1 MSYGQ
6 KRPFAR
12 TINEFVDSSIKTANN
27 GLGQILPCRVT
38 EVNGAI
44 VTVNFEI
51 KAGNQTF
58 APVTCPIA
66 ESTYVRLPVQVGDFG
81 ICISADVRLGG
92 ISGLGQG
99 KAPLGKPSNLGAL
112 VFVPIGNTAWEI
124 VDPNAVNINAPNG
137 VVLRDTENNTT
148 VTLTPSV
155 ITIARGGTNIT
166 INDNAVEITNHNAGV
181 IINGNLLVHGLI
193 TGDNGF
199 HITGGTGATMQITG
213 DIAQTGD
220 YSQTG
225 NSSNT
230 GTLTNNGKAVG
241 STHTHGGVQTGGGTT
256 GTPT

>member
-12 TINEFVDSSIKTANN
+12 TINEFVNSSINTANN
-27 GLGQILPCRVT
+27 GLGQILPCRVI

-99 KAPLGKPSNLGAL
+99 KVPLGKPSNLGGL
-112 VFVPIGNTAWEI
+112 VFVPIGNTAWEV

-137 VVLRDTENNTT
+137 AVIRDTNNNCTI
-148 VTLTPSV
+148 TLTPTGV
-155 ITIARGGTNIT
+155 TVVRGSTQ
-166 INDNAVEITNHNAGV
+166 V
-181 IINGNLLVHGLI
+181 IINDTGITMYGNLLVHGSI

-199 HITGGTGATMQITG
+199 YITGGTGATMQITG
-213 DIAQTGD
+213 DIQ
-220 YSQTG
+220 QTG
-225 NSSNT
+225 NYTST

-241 STHTHGGVQTGGGTT
+241 STHVHSGVQTGISNT
-256 GTPT
+256 GQPT

>member
-12 TINEFVDSSIKTANN
+12 TINEFVNSNIKTANN

-66 ESTYVRLPVQVGDFG
+66 ESTYVRIPVQVGDFG

-99 KAPLGKPSNLGAL
+99 KAPLGKPSNLGGL
-112 VFVPIGNTAWEI
+112 VFVPIGNKNWES

-137 VVLRDTENNTT
+137 AVIRDDGNNC
-148 VTLTPSV
+148 VITLTPTGV
-155 ITIARGGTNIT
+155 TVVRGSTQ
-166 INDNAVEITNHNAGV
+166 V
-181 IINGNLLVHGLI
+181 IINDTGITMYGNLLVHGSI

-213 DIAQTGD
+213 DIAQTGN
-220 YSQTG
+220 YA
-225 NSSNT
+225 NT
-230 GTLTNNGKAVG
+230 GTLQNNGKNVG
-241 STHTHGGVQTGGGTT
+241 STHVHSGVQPGSGNTGQ
-256 GTPT
+256 PT

>member
-12 TINEFVDSSIKTANN
+12 TINEFVNSNIKTANN

-66 ESTYVRLPVQVGDFG
+66 ESTYVRIPVQVGDFG

-99 KAPLGKPSNLGAL
+99 KAPLGKPSNLGGL
-112 VFVPIGNTAWEI
+112 VFVPIGNKNWES

-137 VVLRDTENNTT
+137 VVIRDTGNNC
-148 VTLTPSV
+148 VITLTP
-155 ITIARGGTNIT
+155 T
-166 INDNAVEITNHNAGV
+166 GV
-181 IINGNLLVHGLI
+181 TLV
-193 TGDNGF
+193 
-199 HITGGTGATMQITG
+199 
-213 DIAQTGD
+213 
-220 YSQTG
+220 
-225 NSSNT
+225 
-230 GTLTNNGKAVG
+230 VG
-241 STHTHGGVQTGGGTT
+241 STNISVSGTEVDITANLIKLNGVIQLNGPITQGTSTYGTNASLIGPLAVTNDVTAEGKSLATHVHDVKNVQGGSSTITT
-256 GTPT
+256 TSPD

>member
-12 TINEFVDSSIKTANN
+12 TINEFVNSNIKTANN

-66 ESTYVRLPVQVGDFG
+66 ESTYVRIPVQVGDFG

-99 KAPLGKPSNLGAL
+99 KAPLGKPSNLGGL
-112 VFVPIGNTAWEI
+112 VFVPIGNKNWEA
-124 VDPNAVNINAPNG
+124 VDPDAVNINAPNG
-137 VVLRDTENNTT
+137 AVIRDTGNNC
-148 VTLTPSV
+148 VITLTPTGV
-155 ITIARGGTNIT
+155 TVVRGSTQ
-166 INDNAVEITNHNAGV
+166 V
-181 IINGNLLVHGLI
+181 IINDTGITMYGNLLVHGSI

-199 HITGGTGATMQITG
+199 RITGGTGATMQITG
-213 DIAQTGD
+213 DIQ
-220 YSQTG
+220 QTG
-225 NSSNT
+225 NYDST